1 MRYVSK
7 SLKETEDLAKMFVLS
22 LKPQK
27 NKATVVCLFGDLGAG
42 KTTFVQNVAKI
53 LGVEEHITS
62 PTFVIMKNYNLLG
75 GRKKYKSLV
84 HIDAYRLEKGKE
96 LKLLGWKDI
105 IKDSKNLVLIEWPEN
120 VDEVLP
126 KDFIRIDF
134 DHIDENTRSI
144 ALEL

>member
-7 SLKETEDLAKMFVLS
+7 NLKETEDLAKMFALS

-42 KTTFVQNVAKI
+42 KTTFTQSVAKT
-53 LGVEEHITS
+53 LRAESGVAS
-62 PTFVIMKNYNLLG
+62 PTFVIIKNYKLKTKN
-75 GRKKYKSLV
+75 YKFLV

-105 IKDSKNLVLIEWPEN
+105 IKDPKNLVLIEWPEN